1 MLVSNKIG
9 GNFMNK
15 CLRCVLL
22 FIGAFLS
29 AVMVGY
35 YSFHMITSY
44 KYLSDLEIV
53 VFPFGFWEFFTI
65 SSAVFLFLTFLV
77 FIFCEIKSHFLSTN
91 EQHKQK
97 RQEKKAEKQK
107 KKAEKLEKRL
117 NALKK
122 DTE

>member
-1 MLVSNKIG
+1 
-9 GNFMNK
+9 MNK

-65 SSAVFLFLTFLV
+65 SSAVFLFFTFLV

-91 EQHKQK
+91 EQHKEK
-97 RQEKKAEKQK
+97 CQEKKAN
-107 KKAEKLEKRL
+107 KKARKIEKLQKQLNEIEKD
-117 NALKK
+117 A
-122 DTE
+122 

>member
-1 MLVSNKIG
+1 MLVFNKIG

-65 SSAVFLFLTFLV
+65 SSAVFLFFTFLV

-91 EQHKQK
+91 EQHKK
-97 RQEKKAEKQK
+97 CQEKKAN
-107 KKAEKLEKRL
+107 KKARKIEKLQKQLNEIEKD
-117 NALKK
+117 A
-122 DTE
+122 

>member
-1 MLVSNKIG
+1 
-9 GNFMNK
+9 MNK